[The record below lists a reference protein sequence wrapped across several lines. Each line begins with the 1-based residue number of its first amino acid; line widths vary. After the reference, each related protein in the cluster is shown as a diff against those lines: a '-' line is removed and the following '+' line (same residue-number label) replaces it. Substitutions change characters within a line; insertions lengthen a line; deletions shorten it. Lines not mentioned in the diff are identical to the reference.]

1 MQALP
6 WALVTYHQGEPA
18 KAQVGVLAD
27 GVVRQAPPQL
37 AGLSL
42 LDVLAGWAEH
52 APVLRVFDPAAA
64 EPVDDATLLAPL
76 RFPPKVLCAGANYF
90 GHLTEMGIDRPRTP
104 VTPYF
109 FFKPPSTSVIGPGED
124 IVLPRRADRKIDW
137 EAELGVV
144 IGTRCRDVPAGRARE
159 VVAGWTVVNDV
170 SARDRL
176 DRTDPV
182 APPFGFDWVQAKAG
196 DTFCPMGPGVVP
208 DWLVGDPQNLDVRL
222 SVNGTVKQDANTAAR
237 VTGSPDLSAA
247 ASATVTLEPGD
258 VIATGTPAGVGYP
271 RGDFLQPSD
280 DVLVEI
286 DGVGALHNRVVE
298 STR

>member
-1 MQALP
+1 MQEPP

-18 KAQVGVLAD
+18 KAQVGVLAG
-27 GVVRQAPPQL
+27 GVVRQATPQL

-42 LDVLAGWAEH
+42 LEGLAGWAE
-52 APVLRVFDPAAA
+52 
-64 EPVDDATLLAPL
+64 
-76 RFPPKVLCAGANYF
+76 
-90 GHLTEMGIDRPRTP
+90 P

-109 FFKPPSTSVIGPGED
+109 FFKPPTTSVVGPGED
-124 IVLPRRADRKIDW
+124 IVLPRRAGRKIDW

-144 IGTRCRDVPAGRARE
+144 IGTRCRDVPVGRARE
-159 VVAGWTVVNDV
+159 VVAGWTIVNDV

-176 DRTDPV
+176 DRTNPV

-208 DWLVGDPQNLDVRL
+208 DWLVGDPQNLDLRL
-222 SVNGTVKQDANTAAR
+222 SVNGVVKQDANTADM
-237 VTGSPDLSAA
+237 VTGIADLIAA

-271 RGDFLQPSD
+271 RGDFLRPGD
-280 DVLVEI
+280 EVLVEI
-286 DGVGALHNRVVE
+286 DGVGALRNPVVE
-298 STR
+298 TT